1 MSKIEEMLKRGF
13 GLVTIN
19 DLISLRLHDDLLTVH
34 FEALPGYKHGA
45 TIPIGSRTREGIKEE
60 VGDYLNHYIINY
72 QVEVVVDLANM

>member
-1 MSKIEEMLKRGF
+1 MKNIDDLLKRGF

-45 TIPIGSRTREGIKEE
+45 TIPIGSRTPDGIKEE
-60 VGDYLNHYIINY
+60 IGDYLNHYIINY
-72 QVEVVVDLANM
+72 QIEVVADLANM